1 MTTPPIQ
8 SSPSAKE
15 ELARKKRESDRQEGI
30 RYFSSATTELLF
42 VLLPFIVIGI
52 TLAHRAE
59 FRTILFIPEW
69 SIVSA
74 VIVGQSIVKLASASV
89 GRINVK
95 REPVILVLSVLLV
108 CLLAPI
114 LVILSIALTSP
125 RISITMALAQAI
137 FFALSAVIFWSA
149 SVLDAYTKTDP

>member
-1 MTTPPIQ
+1 
-8 SSPSAKE
+8 
-15 ELARKKRESDRQEGI
+15 
-30 RYFSSATTELLF
+30 
-42 VLLPFIVIGI
+42 
-52 TLAHRAE
+52 
-59 FRTILFIPEW
+59 
-69 SIVSA
+69 VSA